1 MSETYT
7 QDQLDGICASLT
19 YGQALTEVKQAS
31 AEFEAASH
39 RLDRARIH
47 CRLAELNAQHEP
59 LAGLLREIG
68 IADSSDPNYDKTR
81 RQLYRAAF
89 FAVHGRIPGL

>member
-1 MSETYT
+1 MSHTYT
-7 QDQLDGICASLT
+7 QDQIDGICANLT
-19 YGQALTEVKQAS
+19 YSHTQTEVKKAF
-31 AEFEAASH
+31 AESEAAGH
-39 RLDRARIH
+39 RLERARIH

-68 IADSSDPNYDKTR
+68 IADSTDPKYDAVR

-89 FAVHGRIPGL
+89 FAVHGRIPGQ